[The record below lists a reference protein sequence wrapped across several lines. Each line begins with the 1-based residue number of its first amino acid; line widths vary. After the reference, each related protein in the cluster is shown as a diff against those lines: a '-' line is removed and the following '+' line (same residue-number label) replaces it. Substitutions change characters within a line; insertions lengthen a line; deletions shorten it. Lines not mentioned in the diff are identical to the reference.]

1 MYSIK
6 EFHNTLI
13 DTAYRKEDVESCYV
27 QRAAED
33 VYDCVAKMQQA
44 LELADTP
51 GCCLFSGHRGT
62 GKTTELQRLIGQL
75 ADSDAAAFYCNVE
88 DYLDLNDPQ
97 KAQTELI
104 FTALAGLS
112 DALRGKYGKDV
123 LQESIWERIR
133 NKLPEKVELTPK
145 LTTPGSVLGFGAEIE
160 FSLQENNNF
169 KRELIRFAE
178 QSSQFDQEVKD
189 FSDELC
195 RLIQQKSGRQKI
207 LLIVD
212 SLERLS
218 APRGEEKI
226 LFDSLKNLFFNQPAR
241 LALPGINLIYT
252 VPPYI
257 DPVLPNLCGHY
268 TDTFYLPHFKVMNK
282 PEAGEQAAKNAAG
295 IAKMVD
301 IVHRRY
307 ADWESYI
314 SRTVLEHLAW
324 LSGGNVRRYFSLIRQ
339 LLKKAALTERAFPV
353 SDLDAKPLR
362 QAISEEARPLQ
373 WLIAED
379 RRWLDSIRQSS
390 GDFAKGIKNLETDLS
405 SIIRL
410 FDHSLVLNY
419 QNGEPWYQVP
429 PIIYD
434 RL

>member
-1 MYSIK
+1 MSSIK

-13 DTAYRKEDVESCYV
+13 DTAYRKEDVESYYV
-27 QRAAED
+27 QRATED
-33 VYDCVAKMQQA
+33 VYDCVAKIKQA

-51 GCCLFSGHRGT
+51 GCCLFSGHRGA

-75 ADSDAAAFYCNVE
+75 ADSDVAAFYCNVE
-88 DYLDLNDPQ
+88 DYLYLNDPQ
-97 KAQTELI
+97 KTQTELI

-112 DALRGKYGKDV
+112 DALRGKYGKGV
-123 LQESIWERIR
+123 LKESIWGRI
-133 NKLPEKVELTPK
+133 NKKLKVELTPK
-145 LTTPGSVLGFGAEIE
+145 LTIPGSVFGAEIE

-178 QSSQFDQEVKD
+178 QSSQFDQEVHE
-189 FSDELC
+189 FSAELC
-195 RLIQQKSGRQKI
+195 ELILEKSGRQKI

-257 DPVLPNLCGHY
+257 DPVLPNLRGHY

-282 PEAGEQAAKNAAG
+282 PEAGEQVAKNAAG

-301 IVHRRY
+301 IVQRRY
-307 ADWESYI
+307 ANWESYI
-314 SRTVLEHLAW
+314 SRNVLEHLAW

-353 SDLDAKPLR
+353 SDLDANPLR

-373 WLIAED
+373 WLIADD

-390 GDFAKGIKNLETDLS
+390 GDFAKDIKDMEADLS

-434 RL
+434 HL